1 MDHGSSREK
10 STDVFSFHDDEE
22 LTHRLRFIKEVGFGN
37 WGSVW
42 KCEPRSFEMLSTG
55 DSFDQSLKSSFAVK
69 LVHRRGEK
77 PEEIKT
83 SAARVKSLWNEM
95 RIVRQFKSDP
105 HPSIVPFYSF
115 LLTPSY
121 ALVTMA
127 YYPDLITVQVAE
139 TYARRWFRFLLSA
152 VEYLHKRGVV
162 HNDIKPANIL
172 MSPKGVP
179 ILCDFGFAESY
190 DLESPTAFHSRC
202 SYGTPE
208 YLSPERARG
217 IPHDTRKSDM
227 WSLGVTFFEILVGR
241 TPFEESDTENC
252 LTPEDLEKYWSRTLR
267 GKWIG
272 SWKMSKGVEK
282 LLRRMLAP
290 NADLRCTA
298 TEAMKDPYWLPD
310 GQSSHRRS
318 SSYGSSIVF
327 EKDITKLMDLT
338 PPWTSPGGASDKSP
352 VVSPDSSARA
362 KTVVKSKSQPKV
374 NATKAPAR
382 KRAPVPKPI
391 DLSPIKGSPPTSP
404 NPVNNSDGNVRKRQ
418 PFGVVSP
425 NQGNISAPKVTNKP
439 SGAQVVEKNKVGML
453 AQLAGPPKKG
463 KGKENHVA
471 QRVQEWERE
480 RERLREISRLEEL
493 ERDTATEDLDHD
505 VEPLESQIAKE
516 DQSKPAIAD
525 KKQYHRVPS
534 PPPEITSMSLPQIP
548 VTSPMR
554 LPSVDVST
562 SDPEPIMQ
570 HGIEKRRSGF
580 FTHRIRASIDKT
592 MQKYKSS
599 TLGRNSSVRD
609 ITADKQEE
617 LESRVSHSE
626 RESWEDEGLVREA
639 KSSLPV
645 VRQAIHNERVGA
657 DNQTDRL
664 TLWMRNVERV
674 VEDAR
679 QSFTNGP
686 AATLPPLP
694 LPPASRPHSNRT
706 SRLPR
711 RVMAASEIFSDQSLL
726 DSSTADS
733 MTSYVTTVCTSPA
746 SEKPTE
752 LKAGSLPEPHVTPSR
767 PRRATVSTSSPG
779 HVTPFELNESP
790 SKRKEKSRSHGN
802 LLHLQRHIA
811 PPSELTAAL
820 NQEPPA
826 PPSSPRLS
834 QAVDRSIF
842 IAPPVRSRDDVD
854 HLHTPP
860 PFSKSFDELTSSPL
874 VVEPYPP
881 RDSSPL
887 DHSIPD
893 SPTQRKLEGV
903 YDRFLMATS
912 GVKRV
917 GKGYQ
922 SDVRAPVH
930 NTMKSPENVP
940 ARHRAFYSTRRQMPP
955 PVSSDQ
961 MHIVV
966 DELGVMTS
974 TPVTGGER
982 EVFRDQSNTTVAIVR
997 RAFKAIVPGKT
1008 LNRRLSRLS

>member
-1 MDHGSSREK
+1 MSTMDHGSSHEK
-10 STDVFSFHDDEE
+10 SNDVFSFGDDEE
-22 LTHRLRFIKEVGFGN
+22 LTRRLRFIKEVGFGN

-42 KCEPRSFEMLSTG
+42 KCEPRSTEMLSTG

-69 LVHRRGEK
+69 LVHRRGGK
-77 PEEIKT
+77 PEEVKT

-95 RIVRQFKSDP
+95 RIVRQFKLDP
-105 HPSIVPFYSF
+105 HPSIIPFYSF

-179 ILCDFGFAESY
+179 VLCDFGFAESY
-190 DLESPTAFHSRC
+190 DLESSTAFHSRC

-227 WSLGVTFFEILVGR
+227 WSLGVTFFEVLVGR
-241 TPFEESDTENC
+241 TPFEESDTDNC
-252 LTPEDLEKYWSRTLR
+252 LTHEDLEKYWSRTLR

-298 TEAMKDPYWLPD
+298 TEAMKDSYWMTD
-310 GQSSHRRS
+310 VQSSHRKS

-327 EKDITKLMDLT
+327 EKDITKLMDIST
-338 PPWTSPGGASDKSP
+338 PWTSPSNGDGDKSRI
-352 VVSPDSSARA
+352 VSRIVSPDSSART
-362 KTVVKSKSQPKV
+362 KTVNKSKSQPKV
-374 NATKAPAR
+374 NATKAPIR
-382 KRAPVPKPI
+382 KRAGPKPV

-404 NPVNNSDGNVRKRQ
+404 NAVTIKNVLSDGNPRRRQ

-425 NQGNISAPKVTNKP
+425 SQNNIPALKMVNKP
-439 SGAQVVEKNKVGML
+439 SGVQLTEKNRVGML
-453 AQLAGPPKKG
+453 AELAGPSKKG
-463 KGKENHVA
+463 KGKENHVT
-471 QRVQEWERE
+471 QRVQDWERE
-480 RERLREISRLEEL
+480 RQRLRELSRLEEL
-493 ERDTATEDLDHD
+493 ERDVATGDQEPSEGQVREDDRKKSVMDEKEQDHR
-505 VEPLESQIAKE
+505 EPSHPDFSSL
-516 DQSKPAIAD
+516 
-525 KKQYHRVPS
+525 
-534 PPPEITSMSLPQIP
+534 SLPQIP

-554 LPSVDVST
+554 VPSVHVT
-562 SDPEPIMQ
+562 TNDPESVMQ
-570 HGIEKRRSGF
+570 TSIERRRSGF
-580 FTHRIRASIDKT
+580 FTHRIRASIDRT

-599 TLGRNSSVRD
+599 TLGRNNSLRD
-609 ITADKQEE
+609 LTTDRQEE

-626 RESWEDEGLVREA
+626 RESWEDEALVREA

-645 VRQAIHNERVGA
+645 VRRAIHNERVGA
-657 DNQTDRL
+657 DNQVDRL
-664 TLWMRNVERV
+664 HLWMRNVERV

-679 QSFTNGP
+679 QSFTNGQ

-711 RVMAASEIFSDQSLL
+711 RVLAASEIFSDQSLP
-726 DSSTADS
+726 DSSAIDQTMS
-733 MTSYVTTVCTSPA
+733 FYITSA
-746 SEKPTE
+746 KPTE
-752 LKAGSLPEPHVTPSR
+752 PTAIPPEPHVTPSR
-767 PRRATVSTSSPG
+767 PRRATVSISSPA
-779 HVTPFELNESP
+779 HVTSPFELNESP
-790 SKRKEKSRSHGN
+790 SKRKEKSRSYGN
-802 LLHLQRHIA
+802 LLQCHIT
-811 PPSELTAAL
+811 PPSELAAAL
-820 NQEPPA
+820 NQEPD

-834 QAVDRSIF
+834 TAVDRSIF
-842 IAPPVRSRDDVD
+842 ILPPVKSRDDVD
-854 HLHTPP
+854 HLNTPP

-874 VVEPYPP
+874 IVEPYPP
-881 RDSSPL
+881 RESYTPDRPV
-887 DHSIPD
+887 PD
-893 SPTQRKLEGV
+893 SPAQRKLEGV

-922 SDVRAPVH
+922 SDIRGPVH
-930 NTMKSPENVP
+930 STVQPPENVP
-940 ARHRAFYSTRRQMPP
+940 ARHRVFYSTRRQMPP

-966 DELGVMTS
+966 DELGVMSS
-974 TPVTGGER
+974 TPVTGAEHEIFG
-982 EVFRDQSNTTVAIVR
+982 DQSNTTVAIVR
-997 RAFKAIVPGKT
+997 RAFKAMVPGKT